1 VTAKEVPASFR
12 LTEKQAELRQLLNG
26 DATHILAWGGS
37 RSGKTFTMIRNVV
50 IRALKAPGSRH
61 LIARFRFNHVVQSI
75 WFDTLPK
82 VMTKCFPEVEPKQ
95 DKANWFWQFPNGSEI
110 WFGGLDDKER
120 TEKVL
125 GLEFAT
131 VLLNEVSQI
140 SLAARNLIVTRLA
153 QSVDG
158 LALKCYL
165 DCNPPVRTH
174 WCHRL
179 FIEKREAQPP
189 YSQLQDPAD
198 YAALQM
204 NPVHN
209 QANLPP
215 AYLKQMQALP
225 AREKLRFWE
234 GQFGDIGEGALWSY
248 ELIQTYRKDVCPTD
262 LRRIVVGVDPS
273 GTRGDDGG
281 DTVGI
286 VVVGLGLDGA
296 AYVLEDA
303 SVKAPP
309 GVWGKIVVGCFQ
321 RHAADVIVAE
331 TNFGGAMVQS
341 VVQAAAAEAG
351 TRINTRG

>member
-174 WCHRL
+174 
-179 FIEKREAQPP
+179 
-189 YSQLQDPAD
+189 
-198 YAALQM
+198 
-204 NPVHN
+204 
-209 QANLPP
+209 
-215 AYLKQMQALP
+215 
-225 AREKLRFWE
+225 
-234 GQFGDIGEGALWSY
+234 
-248 ELIQTYRKDVCPTD
+248 
-262 LRRIVVGVDPS
+262 
-273 GTRGDDGG
+273 
-281 DTVGI
+281 
-286 VVVGLGLDGA
+286 
-296 AYVLEDA
+296 
-303 SVKAPP
+303 
-309 GVWGKIVVGCFQ
+309 
-321 RHAADVIVAE
+321 
-331 TNFGGAMVQS
+331 
-341 VVQAAAAEAG
+341 
-351 TRINTRG
+351 